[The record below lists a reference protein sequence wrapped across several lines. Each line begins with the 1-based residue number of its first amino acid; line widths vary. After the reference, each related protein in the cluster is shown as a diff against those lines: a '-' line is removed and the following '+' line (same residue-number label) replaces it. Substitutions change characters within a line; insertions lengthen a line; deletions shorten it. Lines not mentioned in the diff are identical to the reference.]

1 MEEFNVE
8 NLKSFLE
15 SLTLPLLLGS
25 FGGVARSCRTGF
37 GSRRQFFSSIMVS
50 SFTGVVVHL
59 ALQDSSLSGHMQA
72 ALIAASGYSGGS
84 VIDALVERLSSKISG
99 KIQEKE

>member
-1 MEEFNVE
+1 MN
-8 NLKSFLE
+8 NLKEFLE
-15 SLTLPLLLGS
+15 SITLPLLLGS
-25 FGGVARSCRTGF
+25 FGGVARGCRAGF
-37 GSRRQFFSSIMVS
+37 GNWRQFLSSILVS

-84 VIDALVERLSSKISG
+84 VIDVLADGLSARLGANLGG
-99 KIQEKE
+99 KGGDKQ